1 MKMQKLE
8 YQGFKFGEFFRGLV
22 LERGFT
28 QVDISKVTGIGA
40 TALSRYA
47 NDVSIPTKRTFRQI
61 VELLAKDLPTA
72 QQKAFIDEKTSI
84 YESIRKSYEESKR
97 VK

>member
-8 YQGFKFGEFFRGLV
+8 YMGFKFGDFFKDMIN
-22 LERGFT
+22 ERGFA
-28 QVDISKVTGIGA
+28 QVDISKVTGIGT

-61 VELLAKDLPTA
+61 VELLAKDLPPS
-72 QQKAFIDEKTSI
+72 QQKAFIDEKTAI